1 MPEIRI
7 YVEGGGDGKD
17 SKAALRQGMDNF
29 LKELKDL
36 ALNQGVQWKLIACGS
51 RNKTFRDFQTALKS
65 HPDAFNLLLVDAEAP
80 VTFSSIRQHLQ
91 NRDGWNIAGMN
102 ETQCHLMVETMEN
115 LLLAD
120 PDALAQFYGQNF
132 NRQAIPNAQNIEQI
146 SKSAVETALTEATRR
161 TQKGR
166 YHKIQHGPKL
176 LGLVNVLTVRR
187 RAPTCDRLFKTV
199 VQYIERKPS

>member
-7 YVEGGGDGKD
+7 YVEGGGDGVD

-29 LKELKDL
+29 LKELKNL
-36 ALNQGVQWKLIACGS
+36 ARHKGVQWKLITCGP

-80 VTFSSIRQHLQ
+80 FTSGNICQHLQ
-91 NRDGWNIAGMN
+91 NRDKWPMSTID
-102 ETQCHLMVETMEN
+102 EIQCHLMVEVMEN
-115 LLLAD
+115 WLMAD
-120 PDALAQFYGQNF
+120 VDALAQFYGQNF
-132 NRQAIPNAQNIEQI
+132 NRQAIPNTQNVEQVP
-146 SKSAVETALTEATRR
+146 KDAVEAALTDATRR

-176 LGLVNVLTVRR
+176 LGLVDVSTVRH
-187 RAPTCDRLFKTV
+187 RAPACDRLFITLIDFINR
-199 VQYIERKPS
+199 Q